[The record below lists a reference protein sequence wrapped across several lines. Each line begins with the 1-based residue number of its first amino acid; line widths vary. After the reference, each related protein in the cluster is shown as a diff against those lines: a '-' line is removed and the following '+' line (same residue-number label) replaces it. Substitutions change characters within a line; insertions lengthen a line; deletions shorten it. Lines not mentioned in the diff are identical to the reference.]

1 MNRFRN
7 LAALLVVVV
16 VAGSALAL
24 SVARPTPGIE
34 FPKGYDRHTSDAVMA
49 VLDDKQ
55 FHYLG
60 GLTSYWPPAFGTTL
74 VYDGD
79 TKNLNRMIARLIRID
94 AIRVRVTFSKDLSKE
109 TGSALTAGSWWVK
122 YSQETPSQITIRIN
136 LAAKQIDLSQLD
148 LVLEPSG
155 EEARESR

>member
-1 MNRFRN
+1 MSRSRS
-7 LAALLVVVV
+7 LAALLVIVIVT
-16 VAGSALAL
+16 GSAMAL
-24 SVARPTPGIE
+24 SLERRTPGIE
-34 FPKGYDRHTSDAVMA
+34 FPKGYDKHTSDAVMA

-74 VYDGD
+74 VYEGE
-79 TKNLNRMIARLIRID
+79 TKNLNRMIARLLRID

-136 LAAKQIDLSQLD
+136 LAAKEIDPSQLD

-155 EEARESR
+155 EEARVHN